1 MNVTII
7 TTKQMDEWRRMEA
20 EHTRNKAEQQRI
32 VMQHIREHGIGYYP
46 ALRTMENKLDK
57 KK

>member
-1 MNVTII
+1 MTTMA
-7 TTKQMDEWRRMEA
+7 TTKQMEEWRKMEA
-20 EHTRNKAEQQRI
+20 EHTQNRQKQQQI
-32 VMQHIREHGIGYYP
+32 VMQHIWEHGIGYYP

>member
-1 MNVTII
+1 MSVTII

-20 EHTRNKAEQQRI
+20 DHTKNRAAQEKI
-32 VMQHIREHGIGYYP
+32 VRQHIAEHGIQYYP
-46 ALRTMENKLDK
+46 ALKQMENKLDK